1 MPDYGKEINT
11 PEGRGKVIGLNL
23 LSKVVKVRLFGRD
36 ATVDFD
42 YQELVEAGDVS

>member
-36 ATVDFD
+36 ATIDFD
-42 YQELVEAGDVS
+42 YQELVEAGDLS